1 MTNFE
6 KITNMNVEELAKF
19 LCLFDFNEIPR
30 LYACNEVYCE
40 NCKDNFTCSVN
51 WLNMEAKK

>member
-6 KITNMNVEELAKF
+6 KIKNMNVEELAKF
-19 LCLFDFNEIPR
+19 LCLFNYEIPR

-40 NCKDNFTCSVN
+40 NCKENFICFVK